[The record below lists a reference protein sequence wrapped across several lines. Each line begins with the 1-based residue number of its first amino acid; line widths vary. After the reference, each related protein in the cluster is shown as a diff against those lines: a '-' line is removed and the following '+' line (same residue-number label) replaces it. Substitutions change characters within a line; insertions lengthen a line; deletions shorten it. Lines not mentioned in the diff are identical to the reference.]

1 MVVANSKPFSAVLA
15 MVGGFEPPTSW
26 LTVNRSTTELH
37 HLRLTP
43 SASVDSRTCGAVSPI
58 HRCRSQQSYR
68 FLPLV
73 LYVFTKRLQ
82 AKIFKYSP
90 RVEESFHS
98 DLIRC
103 MESFNRCGHGAVTT
117 MAITRR
123 IMKPWPQNG
132 LMYLALHVCR
142 FCLCDAKTSGLNV
155 ACWLT

>member
-1 MVVANSKPFSAVLA
+1 MSITALSGLA
-15 MVGGFEPPTSW
+15 MVTGGVFSIRKTKP
-26 LTVNRSTTELH
+26 NRSTLCWRRIMESNH
-37 HLRLTP
+37 HRFRNGTVFKTAWAPCPL
-43 SASVDSRTCGAVSPI
+43 SSV
-58 HRCRSQQSYR
+58 
-68 FLPLV
+68 V

-90 RVEESFHS
+90 RVEEGFHS
-98 DLIRC
+98 DLIGC

-123 IMKPWPQNG
+123 IMNPWPQRWDHWDG